1 MKEKKKSGSLLRWV
15 CTVLTVIMALAW
27 LSPLYWITATALKSE
42 SDTIAL
48 PPSLVPYPPDFGAF
62 TFVIQNSPI
71 FRWYFNTILVSSL
84 ITVFSIVCALTC
96 AYALSLLEFRG
107 KKLVYLALLVGFML
121 PFSALAIPLFMLMNK
136 LHFVNSYIGIILPQ
150 IATPLTVIVF
160 KQFFDQVPID
170 FRNAAVIDGAGDF
183 RILFNIYIPL
193 NWSII
198 WAMAI
203 VTFIGAW
210 NNFFWPFI
218 VTNSTP
224 MLTIPV
230 GMTQVQSAYGVAFAK
245 TSAIAVLASIPTA
258 VAYLIFQ
265 KRVTQGVMAAAGI
278 K

>member
-1 MKEKKKSGSLLRWV
+1 MKEKRISILGWV
-15 CTVLTVIMALAW
+15 LTGLTVIMALAW
-27 LSPLYWITATALKSE
+27 LFPLYWIGATALKSE
-42 SDTIAL
+42 TETVAL
-48 PPSLVPYPPDFGAF
+48 PPSYVPFPPDFEAF
-62 TFVIQNSPI
+62 TFVMQNSPI
-71 FRWYFNTILVSSL
+71 FRWYLNTILVSAV
-84 ITVFSIVCALTC
+84 ITVFSISCALMC
-96 AYALSLLEFRG
+96 AYALSVIEFKG
-107 KKLVYLALLVGFML
+107 KALINLALLVGFML
-121 PFSALAIPLFMLMNK
+121 PFGAMAIPLFMLMNK
-136 LHFVNSYIGIILPQ
+136 LHFVNTYAGIILPQ
-150 IATPLTVIVF
+150 IATPLSVIVF
-160 KQFFDQVPID
+160 KRFFDQVPID

-198 WAMAI
+198 WAMTI

-245 TSAIAVLASIPTA
+245 TSAIAVMASIPTA
-258 VAYLIFQ
+258 AAYLMFQ

>member
-1 MKEKKKSGSLLRWV
+1 MKEKSGSVLRWV
-15 CTVLTVIMALAW
+15 CTVLTIIMALAW

-48 PPSLVPYPPDFGAF
+48 PPSLVPNPPDLGAF

-71 FRWYFNTILVSSL
+71 FRWYFNTILVSAV
-84 ITVFSIVCALTC
+84 ITVCSVVCALMC

-136 LHFVNSYIGIILPQ
+136 LHFVNSYMGIILPQ
-150 IATPLTVIVF
+150 VATPLTVIVF

-245 TSAIAVLASIPTA
+245 TSAIAVMASIPTA